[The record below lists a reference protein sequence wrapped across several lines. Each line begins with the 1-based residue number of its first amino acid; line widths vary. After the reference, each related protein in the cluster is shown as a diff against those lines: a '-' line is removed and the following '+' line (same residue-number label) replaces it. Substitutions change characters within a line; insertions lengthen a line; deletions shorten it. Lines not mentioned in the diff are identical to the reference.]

1 MAKTDQVLVLDIGS
15 TGVRVC
21 EFDFPAG
28 GGFILLRYMQ
38 VEYTEQLTE
47 ENRSPI
53 ITAALRSALA
63 EGGFTTTRTAVC
75 VSGQAAFMRF
85 VKLPPVTEEESRVR
99 QIVEYEARQNVPFP
113 MDEVIWDYQLIG
125 GDDDELEVMFV
136 VIKNDIVEGVIEAV
150 NNVGLKPDV
159 VDFAPAALYN
169 VARGNHVGDD
179 ECVMILNIGGRCTN
193 LLFLDGD
200 RFFARTIPIAGYT
213 ITQQIAKEF
222 AISPEEAEI
231 LKRRHGFVALGG
243 AYEEPESEVAAT
255 ISKIV
260 RNVMTRLH
268 GEVNRSISVYR
279 TQQKGNKPAH
289 LYLSG
294 GSSTMAFT
302 DHFFSEKLRMD
313 VSYLN
318 PFKIIKLGPEL
329 SVDDLQQYAHAYPEA
344 VGVGLRHLI
353 QCPVEVSLI
362 PDSIKQLQMFSK
374 RKPFITLA
382 MVIWLAILTVF
393 WMVNAKKIVLYQDT
407 VDATQVRVDKLEDH
421 KRAINRYQNEALQA
435 QQKAEALDKLIANR
449 YVWSEM
455 YRDLQLVKPNDMW
468 FVKIQHVDKPQYVK
482 PDEEEEE
489 KKMKGKTKSAPPRGG
504 FFMTPQFAGGRIDA
518 EPEEIADAEAVW
530 FVISGHSVNIPD
542 RKIYSDE
549 QIAQFDAMTKEVRDQ
564 IREETGADAEDAA
577 VEDTVADPDKIAV
590 KDPEELDA
598 TVVEIEEF
606 GPPPNRVTQ
615 STQLPELLVSAIR
628 DLPTF
633 SDDPEETRILELQTR
648 EQLGFRNLSSFRIQV
663 KLNTPIS
670 LSH

>member
-28 GGFILLRYMQ
+28 GGFILLGYMQ

-47 ENRSPI
+47 ENRSLV
-53 ITAALRSALA
+53 ITAALRSALE

-125 GDDDELEVMFV
+125 GEDDELEVMFV

-150 NNVGLKPDV
+150 NNVGLKPDL

-169 VARGNHVGDD
+169 VARANHVGDD

-200 RFFARTIPIAGYT
+200 RFFARTIPIAGYS

-362 PDSIKQLQMFSK
+362 PDSIKQLQLFSK
-374 RKPFITLA
+374 RKPFILMA
-382 MVIWLAILTVF
+382 MVTWLLILGVF
-393 WMVNAKKIVLYQDT
+393 WVVNAKKIVLYRDT
-407 VDATQVRVDKLEDH
+407 MDATQVRVSKLEDH
-421 KRAINRYQNEALQA
+421 KRAINRYQKGALQA
-435 QQKAEALDKLIANR
+435 QEKAETLDKLISDR
-449 YVWSEM
+449 YAWSEL

-468 FVKIQHVDKPQYVK
+468 FVKIQYVEKPQYTK
-482 PDEEEEE
+482 PDEEEEVE
-489 KKMKGKTKSAPPRGG
+489 KAKPKRGG
-504 FFMTPQFAGGRIDA
+504 FFIAPQLSSGKIEAVA
-518 EPEEIADAEAVW
+518 EEIVETEAVW

-549 QIAQFDAMTKEVRDQ
+549 QIAQFDAMTEEVRAQ
-564 IREETGADAEDAA
+564 TRKEAGSDAENA
-577 VEDTVADPDKIAV
+577 VPEDPVADPNNF
-590 KDPEELDA
+590 DA
-598 TVVEIEEF
+598 TIVEIEEF

-615 STQLPELLVSAIR
+615 STQLPEVLVSAIR
-628 DLPTF
+628 DLPAF

-648 EQLGFRNLSSFRIQV
+648 EQSGFRNLSSFRIQV
-663 KLNTPIS
+663 KLVTPIS
-670 LSH
+670 LSY

>member
-21 EFDFPAG
+21 EFDFPTG
-28 GGFILLRYMQ
+28 GGFILLGYMQ

-47 ENRSPI
+47 ENRSLV
-53 ITAALRSALA
+53 ITVALRSAL
-63 EGGFTTTRTAVC
+63 EKGGFTTTRTAVC

-125 GDDDELEVMFV
+125 GEDDELEVMFV

-150 NNVGLKPDV
+150 NNVGLKPDL

-169 VARGNHVGDD
+169 VARANHVGDD

-200 RFFARTIPIAGYT
+200 RFFARTIPIAGYS

-362 PDSIKQLQMFSK
+362 PDSIKQLQLFSK
-374 RKPFITLA
+374 RKPFILMA
-382 MVIWLAILTVF
+382 MVIWLLILGVF
-393 WMVNAKKIVLYQDT
+393 WVVNTKKIVLYQET
-407 VDATQVRVDKLEDH
+407 VKVTQVRVDKLEEH
-421 KRAINRYQNEALQA
+421 KRLINRHQNAAVQA
-435 QQKAEALDKLIANR
+435 QQKAEALNKLISDR
-449 YVWSEM
+449 YAWSEL

-468 FVKIQHVDKPQYVK
+468 FVKIQHIDKPQYTK
-482 PDEEEEE
+482 PDEEEEMAVT
-489 KKMKGKTKSAPPRGG
+489 KKPKRGG
-504 FFMTPQFAGGRIDA
+504 FFMAPQLSGQIETVA
-518 EPEEIADAEAVW
+518 EEIAETEAVW

-549 QIAQFDAMTKEVRDQ
+549 QMAQFDAMTEEVRARTRKEAGSD
-564 IREETGADAEDAA
+564 TEDA
-577 VEDTVADPDKIAV
+577 VPEDPVADPNNVAAEE
-590 KDPEELDA
+590 PEELDA
-598 TVVEIEEF
+598 TVVEFEEF

-628 DLPTF
+628 DLPAF

-648 EQLGFRNLSSFRIQV
+648 EKSGFRNLSSFRIQI
-663 KLNTPIS
+663 KLVTPIS
-670 LSH
+670 LSY

>member
-21 EFDFPAG
+21 EFDFPTG
-28 GGFILLRYMQ
+28 GGFILLGYMQ

-47 ENRSPI
+47 ENRSLV
-53 ITAALRSALA
+53 ITAALRSAL
-63 EGGFTTTRTAVC
+63 EKGGFTTTRTAVC

-125 GDDDELEVMFV
+125 GEDDELEVMFV

-150 NNVGLKPDV
+150 NNVGLKPDL

-169 VARGNHVGDD
+169 VARANHVGDD

-200 RFFARTIPIAGYT
+200 RFFARTIPIAGYS

-362 PDSIKQLQMFSK
+362 PDSIKQLQLFSK
-374 RKPFITLA
+374 RKPFILMA
-382 MVIWLAILTVF
+382 MVIWLLILGVF
-393 WMVNAKKIVLYQDT
+393 WVVN
-407 VDATQVRVDKLEDH
+407 
-421 KRAINRYQNEALQA
+421 
-435 QQKAEALDKLIANR
+435 
-449 YVWSEM
+449 
-455 YRDLQLVKPNDMW
+455 
-468 FVKIQHVDKPQYVK
+468 
-482 PDEEEEE
+482 
-489 KKMKGKTKSAPPRGG
+489 
-504 FFMTPQFAGGRIDA
+504 
-518 EPEEIADAEAVW
+518 
-530 FVISGHSVNIPD
+530 
-542 RKIYSDE
+542 
-549 QIAQFDAMTKEVRDQ
+549 
-564 IREETGADAEDAA
+564 
-577 VEDTVADPDKIAV
+577 
-590 KDPEELDA
+590 
-598 TVVEIEEF
+598 
-606 GPPPNRVTQ
+606 
-615 STQLPELLVSAIR
+615 
-628 DLPTF
+628 
-633 SDDPEETRILELQTR
+633 
-648 EQLGFRNLSSFRIQV
+648 
-663 KLNTPIS
+663 
-670 LSH
+670 

>member
-21 EFDFPAG
+21 KFDYPAG
-28 GGFILLRYMQ
+28 GGFILLAYMQ

-47 ENRSPI
+47 QNRSLI
-53 ITAALRSALA
+53 ITAALRSALE
-63 EGGFTTTRTAVC
+63 EGDFTANRTAVC

-125 GDDDELEVMFV
+125 GEDDELEVMFV

-169 VARGNHVGDD
+169 VARANHVGDD

-200 RFFARTIPIAGYT
+200 RFFARTIPIAGYS
-213 ITQQIAKEF
+213 ITQQISKEF
-222 AISPEEAEI
+222 AISLEEAEI

-362 PDSIKQLQMFSK
+362 PDSIKQLQLFSK
-374 RKPFITLA
+374 RKPFIFMA
-382 MVIWLAILTVF
+382 MVIWLLILGVF
-393 WMVNAKKIVLYQDT
+393 WVVNAKKIVLYRNT
-407 VDATQVRVDKLEDH
+407 MDATQVRVEKLEDH
-421 KRAINRYQNEALQA
+421 KRAINRHQNEVVQA
-435 QQKAEALDKLIANR
+435 QQKAEALRKLISDR
-449 YVWSEM
+449 YAWSEL

-468 FVKIQHVDKPQYVK
+468 FVKIAHIDKPEYVK
-482 PDEEEEE
+482 LDEEEMIKE
-489 KKMKGKTKSAPPRGG
+489 KKPKRGG
-504 FFMTPQFAGGRIDA
+504 FFMAPQLTGQVEGVA
-518 EPEEIADAEAVW
+518 EEIADAEAVW

-549 QIAQFDAMTKEVRDQ
+549 QMAQFDAMTEEVRAQ
-564 IREETGADAEDAA
+564 IRTEAGLDAEDAA
-577 VEDTVADPDKIAV
+577 PENVVADPDKAAAEE
-590 KDPEELDA
+590 PEESDA

-628 DLPTF
+628 DLPAF

-648 EQLGFRNLSSFRIQV
+648 EKLGFRNLSSFRIQV
-663 KLNTPIS
+663 KLITPIS

>member
-28 GGFILLRYMQ
+28 GGFILLGYMQ

-47 ENRSPI
+47 ENRCLV
-53 ITAALRSALA
+53 ITAALRSALE

-125 GDDDELEVMFV
+125 GEDDELEVMFV

-169 VARGNHVGDD
+169 VARANHVGDD

-200 RFFARTIPIAGYT
+200 RFFARTIPIAGYS

-362 PDSIKQLQMFSK
+362 PDSIKQLQLFSK
-374 RKPFITLA
+374 RKPYILMA
-382 MVIWLAILTVF
+382 MVIWLLILGIF
-393 WMVNAKKIVLYQDT
+393 WVVNAKKIVLYRDT
-407 VDATQVRVDKLEDH
+407 MDATQVRVEKLEDH
-421 KRAINRYQNEALQA
+421 KRAINRHQNEALQA
-435 QQKAEALDKLIANR
+435 QQKAETLGKLISDR
-449 YVWSEM
+449 YAWSEL

-468 FVKIQHVDKPQYVK
+468 FVNIQHIEKPQYTK
-482 PDEEEEE
+482 PDEEEEVE
-489 KKMKGKTKSAPPRGG
+489 ETKPKRGG
-504 FFMTPQFAGGRIDA
+504 FFMAPQLAGQVEA
-518 EPEEIADAEAVW
+518 ATEEIAETEALW

-549 QIAQFDAMTKEVRDQ
+549 QMAQFDAMTEEVRAR
-564 IREETGADAEDAA
+564 IRKEAGSDTEDAA
-577 VEDTVADPDKIAV
+577 PEDAVADPNNVAAEE
-590 KDPEELDA
+590 PEELDA

-628 DLPTF
+628 DLPAF

-648 EQLGFRNLSSFRIQV
+648 EKSGFRNLSSFRIQV
-663 KLNTPIS
+663 KLVTPIS
-670 LSH
+670 LSY

>member
-28 GGFILLRYMQ
+28 GGFILLGYMQ

-47 ENRSPI
+47 ENRSLI
-53 ITAALRSALA
+53 ISAALRSALE
-63 EGGFTTTRTAVC
+63 EGGFTTTRTFVC

-125 GDDDELEVMFV
+125 GEDDELEVMFV

-150 NNVGLKPDV
+150 NNVGLKPDL

-169 VARGNHVGDD
+169 VARANHVGDD

-200 RFFARTIPIAGYT
+200 RFFARTIPIAGYS

-318 PFKIIKLGPEL
+318 PFKIIKLGPDL

-362 PDSIKQLQMFSK
+362 PDSIKQLQLFSK
-374 RKPFITLA
+374 RKPFILMA
-382 MVIWLAILTVF
+382 MVIWLLILGVF
-393 WMVNAKKIVLYQDT
+393 WVVNAKKIVLYRDT
-407 VDATQVRVDKLEDH
+407 MDATQVRVEKLKDH
-421 KRAINRYQNEALQA
+421 KRAINRHQNKALQA
-435 QQKAEALDKLIANR
+435 QQKAEELRKLISDR
-449 YVWSEM
+449 YAWSEL

-468 FVKIQHVDKPQYVK
+468 FVKIEHIDKPQYIK
-482 PDEEEEE
+482 PDEEEIIEE
-489 KKMKGKTKSAPPRGG
+489 KKPKRGG
-504 FFMTPQFAGGRIDA
+504 FFMAPQLIGQA
-518 EPEEIADAEAVW
+518 EAVAEEIVEEEAVW

-549 QIAQFDAMTKEVRDQ
+549 QMAQFDAITEGVRAQ
-564 IREETGADAEDAA
+564 IREEAGLDTEDAA
-577 VEDTVADPDKIAV
+577 PEDAVADPDEAAAEE
-590 KDPEELDA
+590 PEELAA

-628 DLPTF
+628 DLPAF
-633 SDDPEETRILELQTR
+633 SDDPEETRMLELETR
-648 EQLGFRNLSSFRIQV
+648 ERLGFRNLSSFRIQV
-663 KLNTPIS
+663 KLITPIS

>member
-28 GGFILLRYMQ
+28 GGFILLGYMQ

-47 ENRSPI
+47 ENRSLI
-53 ITAALRSALA
+53 ISAALRSALE
-63 EGGFTTTRTAVC
+63 EGGFTTTRTFVC

-125 GDDDELEVMFV
+125 GEDDELEVMFV

-150 NNVGLKPDV
+150 NNVGLKPDL

-169 VARGNHVGDD
+169 VARANHVGDD

-200 RFFARTIPIAGYT
+200 RFFARTIPIAGYS

-318 PFKIIKLGPEL
+318 PFKIIKLGPDL

-362 PDSIKQLQMFSK
+362 PDSIKRLQLFSK
-374 RKPFITLA
+374 RKPFILMA
-382 MVIWLAILTVF
+382 MVIWLLILGVF
-393 WMVNAKKIVLYQDT
+393 WVVNAKKIVLYRDT
-407 VDATQVRVDKLEDH
+407 MDATQVRVEKLKDH
-421 KRAINRYQNEALQA
+421 KRAINRHQNEALQA
-435 QQKAEALDKLIANR
+435 QQKAEELRKLISDR
-449 YVWSEM
+449 YAWSEL

-468 FVKIQHVDKPQYVK
+468 FVKIEHIDKPQYIK
-482 PDEEEEE
+482 PDEEEIIEE
-489 KKMKGKTKSAPPRGG
+489 KKPKRGG
-504 FFMTPQFAGGRIDA
+504 FFMAPQLIGQA
-518 EPEEIADAEAVW
+518 EAVAEEIVEEEAVW

-549 QIAQFDAMTKEVRDQ
+549 QMAQFDAITEGVRAQ
-564 IREETGADAEDAA
+564 IREEAGLDTEDAA
-577 VEDTVADPDKIAV
+577 PEDAVADPDEAAAEE
-590 KDPEELDA
+590 PEELAA

-628 DLPTF
+628 DLPAF
-633 SDDPEETRILELQTR
+633 SDDPEETRMLELETR
-648 EQLGFRNLSSFRIQV
+648 ERLGFRNLSSFRIQV
-663 KLNTPIS
+663 KLITPIS

>member
-21 EFDFPAG
+21 KFDFPAG
-28 GGFILLRYMQ
+28 GGFILLAYMQ

-47 ENRSPI
+47 QNRSLI
-53 ITAALRSALA
+53 ITAALRSALE
-63 EGGFTTTRTAVC
+63 EGDFTANRTAVC

-125 GDDDELEVMFV
+125 GEDDELEVMFV

-169 VARGNHVGDD
+169 VARANHVGDD

-200 RFFARTIPIAGYT
+200 RFFARTIPIAGYS
-213 ITQQIAKEF
+213 ITQQISKEF
-222 AISPEEAEI
+222 AISLEEAEI

-318 PFKIIKLGPEL
+318 PFKILKLGPEL

-362 PDSIKQLQMFSK
+362 PDSIKQLQLFSK
-374 RKPFITLA
+374 RKPFIFMA
-382 MVIWLAILTVF
+382 MVIWLLILGVF
-393 WMVNAKKIVLYQDT
+393 WVVNAKKIVLYRNT
-407 VDATQVRVDKLEDH
+407 MDATQVRVEKLEDH
-421 KRAINRYQNEALQA
+421 KRAINRHQNEVVQA
-435 QQKAEALDKLIANR
+435 QQKAEALRKLISDR
-449 YVWSEM
+449 YAWSEL

-468 FVKIQHVDKPQYVK
+468 FVKIAHIDKPEYIK
-482 PDEEEEE
+482 LDEEEMIKE
-489 KKMKGKTKSAPPRGG
+489 KKPKRGG
-504 FFMTPQFAGGRIDA
+504 FFMAPQLTGQVEAA
-518 EPEEIADAEAVW
+518 AEEIADAEAVW

-549 QIAQFDAMTKEVRDQ
+549 QMAQFDAMTEEVRAQ
-564 IREETGADAEDAA
+564 IRTEAGLDTEDAA
-577 VEDTVADPDKIAV
+577 PEDVVADPDKAAAEE
-590 KDPEELDA
+590 PEESDA

-615 STQLPELLVSAIR
+615 SPQLPELLVSAIR
-628 DLPTF
+628 DLPAF

-648 EQLGFRNLSSFRIQV
+648 EKLGFRNLSSFRIQV
-663 KLNTPIS
+663 KLITPIS